1 MDISIF
7 LAQVFGLYFILA
19 GLAMLFRPSAI
30 QELFVMMSD
39 RSNTLLTGFIT
50 LLIGI
55 PLVLLHNIWD
65 GSWRVLITAL
75 VWATLFK
82 GLVRIF
88 LPDVVIRLAKTL
100 VTHKRTVRHMV
111 WAILVLGLYLVS
123 VGFGWSTQ

>member
-39 RSNTLLTGFIT
+39 RSNTLLTGFIA

-65 GSWRVLITAL
+65 GSWRVLITTL

-100 VTHKRTVRHMV
+100 VTHKRTVLHMV
-111 WAILVLGLYLVS
+111 WVILVLGLYLVS